1 MHTAIVLAA
10 ILLAGCST
18 FEGRVASMQEQAELC
33 DGTVQF
39 SVMQRGGVEIIK
51 YKCEWNYDEPI

>member
-1 MHTAIVLAA
+1 MYAA
-10 ILLAGCST
+10 IALAVILLTGCST

-33 DGTVQF
+33 DGAVKF
-39 SVMQRGGVEIIK
+39 SVMLRGDTEIIK